1 MKRRNVNRK
10 HKTEQLDDMI
20 DEIHEE
26 YENKIAQKEKKMKE
40 MENKT

>member
-1 MKRRNVNRK
+1 MKRLNVNRK

-26 YENKIAQKEKKMKE
+26 YENKMEKGE
-40 MENKT
+40 GNKKFAR